1 MTRLAPRARCL
12 VAVASTAAGLFC
24 LAVALIPVAES
35 RGVAAA
41 PWLRLALRPVC
52 HQIGDRCLDLGSG
65 PLPICARCAGL
76 YVGGFAGLFVT
87 AAGGRRLRPSWRI
100 LALTAAPSVIDFAL
114 GRVGCPSLAN
124 WPRFWFAVAPG
135 FTLGLLLADAISAAA
150 APPDK
155 PQGDPIT

>member
-1 MTRLAPRARCL
+1 MTRLAPRARRL
-12 VAVASTAAGLFC
+12 VAVASIAAGLFC

-35 RGVAAA
+35 RGAVAA

-52 HQIGDRCLDLGSG
+52 HQISDRCLDLGGG

-87 AAGGRRLRPSWRI
+87 AAVGRRLRPSWWV

-114 GRVGCPSLAN
+114 GRFGLPALAN

-135 FTLGLLLADAISAAA
+135 FILGLLLADAVSDATATR
-150 APPDK
+150 DE
-155 PQGDPIT
+155 PQRGPIT